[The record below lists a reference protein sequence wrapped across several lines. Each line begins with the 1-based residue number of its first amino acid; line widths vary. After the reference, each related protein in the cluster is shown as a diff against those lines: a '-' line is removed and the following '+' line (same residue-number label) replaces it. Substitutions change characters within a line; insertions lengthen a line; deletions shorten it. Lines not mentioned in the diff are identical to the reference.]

1 MARYYIICDDVES
14 AWKRVYNVFPIQ
26 TTTNKYCLDF
36 TEPAK
41 YCLDFTDKQFIFVTQ
56 DNVYMITMTSDPC
69 YFYRCYNPT
78 YYSSSEE
85 NMNKM
90 IDWIRDKIKGI
101 YEEEKKDIMNILGQP
116 MVKLDFPTVM
126 WIVPIKKVIFN
137 NPATIVF
144 WEDGTKTVVKAK
156 GEDYDPEKGLA
167 MAIAK
172 NAFGNE
178 GNYYNEF
185 KKWLPKDN

>member
-1 MARYYIICDDVES
+1 MERYYIICHDVES

-26 TTTNKYCLDF
+26 TTTNKYFLN
-36 TEPAK
+36 
-41 YCLDFTDKQFIFVTQ
+41 FTDKQFIFVAK
-56 DNVYMITMTSDPC
+56 DNAYMIKMPSDPC
-69 YFYRCYNPT
+69 YLYKCYNPT
-78 YYSSSEE
+78 YSSYSEA
-85 NMNKM
+85 NMDM
-90 IDWIRDKIKGI
+90 LIDWIRDTIKGI

-137 NPATIVF
+137 NPATIVM
-144 WEDGTKTVVKAK
+144 WEDGTKTVVKAE

-172 NAFGNE
+172 KAFGNE

-185 KKWLPKDN
+185 KKWLPKES